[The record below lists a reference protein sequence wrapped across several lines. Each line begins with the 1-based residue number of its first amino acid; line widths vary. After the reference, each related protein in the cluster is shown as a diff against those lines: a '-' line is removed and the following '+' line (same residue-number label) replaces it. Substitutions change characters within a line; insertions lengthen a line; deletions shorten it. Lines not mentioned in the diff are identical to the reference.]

1 MFCKGLKVC
10 TMAIEGDVVLIYH
23 QEQPTVFGRIEHIE
37 PDIKKDWYHVTL
49 LLLTI
54 PTQTVTWILRDQY
67 IDGEVFTMG
76 GKEMRLEEVKKVTI
90 REGRRSSGEDET
102 KKAPGKPAVVIPFKK
117 P

>member
-1 MFCKGLKVC
+1 
-10 TMAIEGDVVLIYH
+10 MAIEGNIVLIYH
-23 QEQPTVFGRIEHIE
+23 QEHPTVFARVEHIE
-37 PDIKKDWYHVTL
+37 PDMKKDWYHVTL

-54 PTQTVTWILRDQY
+54 PTQTVTWILRDKY

-90 REGRRSSGEDET
+90 REDKQSLARNET
-102 KKAPGKPAVVIPFKK
+102 KTSGKPAVVLPFKK

>member
-10 TMAIEGDVVLIYH
+10 TMAIEGNVVLIYH
-23 QEQPTVFGRIEHIE
+23 QEHPTVFARVEHIE
-37 PDIKKDWYHVTL
+37 PDMKKDWYHVTL

-54 PTQTVTWILRDQY
+54 PTQTVTWILRDKY

-90 REGRRSSGEDET
+90 REVEQSQGPNQ
-102 KKAPGKPAVVIPFKK
+102 KKNTPGKPAAVIPFKK